1 MKLLILGG
9 NGMAGHVL
17 VDYFQKQ
24 GGYHV
29 FYTTRDPKNK
39 GGLLLDVNDSFMVEQ
54 LVRSVRPNVIIN
66 AVGVLNQYAGAD
78 QITAYQINGLLP
90 HLLQRTADRIGARFI
105 HISTDCVFEGT
116 RVPGLYAETDQPD
129 GTSAYALTKILG
141 EVKAPGHLTIR
152 TSIIGPEIRP
162 GGIGLLNWFLQ
173 QSGDVDG
180 YRRVFWNGVTTLEL
194 AKAIQVLMNEPLDGL
209 IHLVHPEPISK
220 YDLLLL
226 FKDIWKRED
235 IRIVPKDEPV
245 QDRTLRSTRADL
257 LYDVPH
263 YSIMLKE
270 LLEWT
275 EAQRNNVG
283 PSL

>member
-17 VDYFQKQ
+17 VKYFQNQ
-24 GGYHV
+24 SGYNV
-29 FYTTRDPKNK
+29 FYTTRDPENK
-39 GGLLLDVNDSFMVEQ
+39 GGLLLDVKDSFMVEQ
-54 LVRSVRPNVIIN
+54 LVRSVRPDVIIN
-66 AVGVLNQYAGAD
+66 AVGILNQHAGED
-78 QITAYQINGLLP
+78 QIAAYQINGLLP
-90 HLLQRTADRIGARFI
+90 HLLRRTADSIGARLI
-105 HISTDCVFEGT
+105 HISTDCVFEGN
-116 RVPGLYAETDQPD
+116 RIPGLYKETDQPD

-141 EVKAPGHLTIR
+141 EVKAAGHLTIR

-162 GGIGLLNWFLQ
+162 GGIGLLHWFLQ
-173 QSGDVDG
+173 QSGDVNG

-194 AKAIQVLMNEPLDGL
+194 AKAIQVQMNEPLDGL

-220 YDLLLL
+220 HDLLLL
-226 FKDIWKRED
+226 FKDIWNRED

-257 LYDVPH
+257 HYDVPH

-283 PSL
+283 LS

>member
-17 VDYFQKQ
+17 VDYFQNQ
-24 GGYHV
+24 DGDNV
-29 FYTTRDPKNK
+29 FYTTRDPENK
-39 GGLLLDVNDSFMVEQ
+39 GGLLLDVRDSFMVEQ
-54 LVRSVRPNVIIN
+54 LMQSVRPDVIIN
-66 AVGVLNQYAGAD
+66 AVGVLNQYARED

-90 HLLQRTADRIGARFI
+90 HLLRRTADGIGARLI
-105 HISTDCVFEGT
+105 HISTDCVFEGK
-116 RVPGLYAETDQPD
+116 RVPGLYKETDQTD
-129 GTSAYALTKILG
+129 GTSAYAVTKILG
-141 EVKAPGHLTIR
+141 EVKAAGHLTIR

-162 GGIGLLNWFLQ
+162 GGIGLLHWFLQ

-194 AKAIQVLMNEPLDGL
+194 AKAIRVLLNEPLDGL

-220 YDLLLL
+220 HDLLLL

-275 EAQRNNVG
+275 EAQRNRVG
-283 PSL
+283 QS

>member
-1 MKLLILGG
+1 MKLLVLGG

-17 VDYFQKQ
+17 VDYFQHQ
-24 GGYHV
+24 GGYNV

-39 GGLLLDVNDSFMVEQ
+39 GGLLLDVRDSFMVEQ
-54 LVRSVRPNVIIN
+54 LVRSVRPDVIIN
-66 AVGVLNQYAGAD
+66 AVGVLNQYAGED

-90 HLLQRTADRIGARFI
+90 HLLRRTADSIGARLI
-105 HISTDCVFEGT
+105 HISTDCVFEGK
-116 RVPGLYAETDQPD
+116 RVPGLYKETDQPD
-129 GTSAYALTKILG
+129 GTSAYAVTKILG
-141 EVKAPGHLTIR
+141 EVKTAGHLTIR
-152 TSIIGPEIRP
+152 TSIIGPEIRT
-162 GGIGLLNWFLQ
+162 GGIGLLHWFLQ

-180 YRRVFWNGVTTLEL
+180 YRRVFWNGITTLEL
-194 AKAIQVLMNEPLDGL
+194 AKAIRVLMNEPLDGL
-209 IHLVHPEPISK
+209 IHLIHPEPISK
-220 YDLLLL
+220 HDLLLL

-275 EAQRNNVG
+275 EAQRNHVDL
-283 PSL
+283 S